1 MHLLP
6 RKLLLPVPD
15 TYKLFFYTAQLLW
28 YLQSGYFHLRSLFAF
43 MLVSERAQEPQPS
56 MSALAVRPHLHSYL
70 DSTSRLCGVCGSW
83 RIFNAEQTI
92 RSAVTVQT
100 TQQVCDAVVSA
111 SDIVVIFY

>member
-1 MHLLP
+1 
-6 RKLLLPVPD
+6 
-15 TYKLFFYTAQLLW
+15 
-28 YLQSGYFHLRSLFAF
+28 

-92 RSAVTVQT
+92 RSAVVQT

>member
-1 MHLLP
+1 
-6 RKLLLPVPD
+6 
-15 TYKLFFYTAQLLW
+15 
-28 YLQSGYFHLRSLFAF
+28 

-111 SDIVVIFY
+111 SDIVVIFYKIR